1 MNGPLGCVRIFTKPY
16 SLLARRTD
24 AVRTARGLGRSRVLA
39 YDNGLQTVPLTRGP
53 VYGGVFHVW
62 TDGSAANNGKE
73 NCSAGAG
80 WISDLE
86 IYDCVSLV
94 GIPLTNN
101 IAEVAAVAL
110 CLTAW
115 RGYHVVVHT
124 DSAYVLGLV
133 GGGLL
138 AMERDGWG
146 DFPRVGQSASSLPLF
161 RHLLFLLRGHAGHV
175 EFVKAKA
182 HGVDAWNN
190 RADSLANEGRVS
202 GRPYDLWA
210 LNTPDG
216 WVDHQ
221 PVLAHQPLS
230 YLTDL
235 VVRES
240 ILPPLSS
247 WKSSPFCDRWV
258 VSMARIF
265 GIYLDVDTYAP
276 AVWTIN
282 VPVGFRE
289 TLWREMNGA
298 QAIGHRYKGKRD
310 LLRTCPCGVELS
322 LDHILLG
329 CVWYNLSALEQV
341 LHGRLK
347 EVSPGLYHKSLHPD
361 SWKPSPWY
369 PLLALRRVEQG
380 SIKPTKTVPGPNKA
394 FSDSRKAREWV
405 IGSFFWAVWK
415 WRMKEA
421 NEPSFRFLPER
432 QVETLRALLADGGG
446 TVMTVPGAGND
457 PRPIVQDG
465 DLSKLPPP
473 ISHILGEG
481 DGTRHDGKRARGG
494 RGLSRRGKAILQ
506 ALTVPVVD

>member
-1 MNGPLGCVRIFTKPY
+1 
-16 SLLARRTD
+16 
-24 AVRTARGLGRSRVLA
+24 
-39 YDNGLQTVPLTRGP
+39 
-53 VYGGVFHVW
+53 
-62 TDGSAANNGKE
+62 
-73 NCSAGAG
+73 
-80 WISDLE
+80 
-86 IYDCVSLV
+86 VSLV

-110 CLTAW
+110 CLSAW
-115 RGYHVVVHT
+115 RGYNVVVHT
-124 DSAYVLGLV
+124 DSAYVLGLMR
-133 GGGLL
+133 GGLL

-146 DFPRVGQSASSLPLF
+146 DFPRVGQSASSLLLF
-161 RHLLFLLRGHAGHV
+161 KHILFLLRSHAGSV
-175 EFVKAKA
+175 EFFKAKA
-182 HGVDAWNN
+182 HKDDVWNN

-210 LNTPDG
+210 LGTPDG

-235 VVRES
+235 IVRES
-240 ILPPLSS
+240 VMPPLSS

-265 GIYLDVDTYAP
+265 EIYLDVDTYVP

-298 QAIGHRYKGKRD
+298 QAIGHQYKGKCD

-329 CVWYNLSALEQV
+329 CVRYNLSALEQV
-341 LHGRLK
+341 MHDRLR
-347 EVSPGLYHKSLHPD
+347 EISPRLYHKSLHPD

-369 PLLALRRVEQG
+369 PLLALKRVEQG
-380 SIKPTKTVPGPNKA
+380 SVKLSKAMLKPNKA
-394 FSDSRKAREWV
+394 FSDSRRAREWV

-415 WRMKEA
+415 WWMKEA
-421 NEPSFRFLPER
+421 NEPGFRFLPDR
-432 QVETLRALLADGGG
+432 QEGALRALLAGDDGTAATMPEISGG
-446 TVMTVPGAGND
+446 
-457 PRPIVQDG
+457 PRPVVQAG
-465 DLSKLPPP
+465 DLSKLPQPL
-473 ISHILGEG
+473 SHLLREG
-481 DGTRHDGKRARGG
+481 SSAKLDRRNARG
-494 RGLSRRGKAILQ
+494 REGLTAWGKSIQ
-506 ALTVPVVD
+506 RALMAPGVDQD

>member
-1 MNGPLGCVRIFTKPY
+1 M
-16 SLLARRTD
+16 
-24 AVRTARGLGRSRVLA
+24 A
-39 YDNGLQTVPLTRGP
+39 YDNSFRTVPLAQEP
-53 VYGGVFHVW
+53 VCGGVMHVW

-73 NCSAGAG
+73 NCAAGAG
-80 WISDLE
+80 WVSDLE

-110 CLTAW
+110 CLSAW
-115 RGYHVVVHT
+115 RGYNVVIHT
-124 DSAYVLGLV
+124 DSTYVLGLMR
-133 GGGLL
+133 GSLL

-161 RHLLFLLRGHAGHV
+161 KHVLFLLRSHAGSI

-182 HGVDAWNN
+182 HGDDIWNN

-202 GRPYDLWA
+202 GRPYDLWT
-210 LNTPDG
+210 LVTPDG
-216 WVDHQ
+216 WIDHR

-240 ILPPLSS
+240 VMPPLSS

-258 VSMARIF
+258 VSMARVF

-276 AVWTIN
+276 AVWAIN

-298 QAIGHRYKGKRD
+298 QAIGRRYKGKHD
-310 LLRTCPCGVELS
+310 LLRTCPCGAELS

-329 CVWYNLSALEQV
+329 CVRYNLSVLEQV
-341 LHGRLK
+341 MHDRLR
-347 EVSPGLYHKSLHPD
+347 EVSPKLYHKSLHPD

-380 SIKPTKTVPGPNKA
+380 SIKPTKAIPKPDKA
-394 FSDSRKAREWV
+394 LSDSRRVREWV

-421 NEPSFRFLPER
+421 NEPGFRFIPLR
-432 QVETLRALLADGGG
+432 QVDTLCALLAGESSAVTAAVPGVGGG
-446 TVMTVPGAGND
+446 PQ
-457 PRPIVQDG
+457 PPVQVG

-473 ISHILGEG
+473 VSHYLGGGSDAKPSEA
-481 DGTRHDGKRARGG
+481 DGG
-494 RGLSRRGKAILQ
+494 RSLRLSRRGRSILR
-506 ALTVPVVD
+506 ALTVPDVV